1 LNRQLFHTSK
11 NLHKL
16 INSKKFEV
24 RVNTNFNEVINHCRS
39 IQRKDQNGTWINSEM
54 LVAYKEL
61 NKLGICQSIETYE
74 NNQLIG
80 GLYGISMGKVFFGES
95 MFSIKNNASK
105 VALEFLVNQMDFELI
120 DCQVENEHLKSLGA
134 QNIPR
139 EVFIN
144 LLSELL

>member
-1 LNRQLFHTSK
+1 
-11 NLHKL
+11 
-16 INSKKFEV
+16 
-24 RVNTNFNEVINHCRS
+24 
-39 IQRKDQNGTWINSEM
+39 
-54 LVAYKEL
+54 
-61 NKLGICQSIETYE
+61 
-74 NNQLIG
+74 
-80 GLYGISMGKVFFGES
+80 

-120 DCQVENEHLKSLGA
+120 ECQVENEHLKSLGA